1 MSKKRKI
8 SIRRIL
14 QLLVTIIVSAGS
26 VIAITSASKIE
37 NAKKINGIDV
47 QIKNDKYHFVDK
59 QQILDM
65 LISNRHI
72 DTAHL
77 TMDKLDIH
85 SMEKIVT
92 ANPWIADAQVFV
104 DNSHILH
111 VFATQRVPVAR
122 VFEQNGSS
130 YYIDATT
137 YTMPLSTKYVYY
149 TTVVTNVPELRD
161 DSMSNAL
168 KAEIITLV
176 RHIAADTFWNAQTSQ
191 IILDSDYSFELVP
204 VLGNQ
209 RIILGDTSRLNEKFN
224 DLFLF
229 YKNVLSKIG
238 WDKYDM
244 LDVRFKGQVV
254 ASPSLPWKAPV
265 DKAMSNMN
273 WVKSIID
280 EGAKENADDNNDNVA
295 IANKPSEPA
304 KKVDTQNKQI
314 KNTQPKVALTKVVA
328 AVTKK
333 DTKANTVNLKNKKS
347 TSVKPKQLQTKTA
360 ATAVKKNLKI
370 TAGAAHLS
378 KKQVAKVKQQTKKKT
393 DKESDNKKTKPK
405 YIYQGK

>member
-1 MSKKRKI
+1 MSERRKI
-8 SIRRIL
+8 SVRKIL
-14 QLLVTIIVSAGS
+14 QLLVTIIVSAGC

-37 NAKKINGIDV
+37 NTKKINSVDV

-59 QQILDM
+59 QQIMDM
-65 LISNRHI
+65 LITNRHL
-72 DTAHL
+72 DMTHL

-85 SMEKIVT
+85 SMEKIVS

-104 DNSHILH
+104 DNNHILH
-111 VFATQRVPVAR
+111 VLATQRVPVAR
-122 VFEQNGSS
+122 VFEQNGNS

-149 TTVVTNVPELRD
+149 TPVVTNVPELRD
-161 DSMSNAL
+161 DSMSRIL
-168 KAEIITLV
+168 KSEIITMV
-176 RHIAADTFWNAQTSQ
+176 RRIEADTFWNAQTSQ

-209 RIILGDTSRLNEKFN
+209 KIVLGDTSRLNEKLDN
-224 DLFLF
+224 LFLF
-229 YKNVLSKIG
+229 YKNVLNKIG
-238 WDKYDM
+238 WDKYDV

-254 ASPSLPWKAPV
+254 ASPALPWKAPV

-280 EGAKENADDNNDNVA
+280 EEAKESTDDNPM
-295 IANKPSEPA
+295 IANKPNGLIQKTS
-304 KKVDTQNKQI
+304 QNKQI
-314 KNTQPKVALTKVVA
+314 KNTQPKAVQPKVVA
-328 AVTKK
+328 AIMKK
-333 DTKANTVNLKNKKS
+333 DRKANTVSLKNNKS

-360 ATAVKKNLKI
+360 ATAVKRKLKV

-378 KKQVAKVKQQTKKKT
+378 KKQIGKVKPQTKKKA
-393 DKESDNKKTKPK
+393 DKESDNKKAKPK
-405 YIYQGK
+405 YIYQGN